1 MYKIIKSMKDSV
13 EIMREQKHHF
23 VKVGLYLEAQLLL
36 DKEKELLLF
45 IEKFEDSLYLI
56 EQHYE

>member
-13 EIMREQKHHF
+13 EIMREQKHNF
-23 VKVGLYLEAQLLL
+23 VKAGLYLEAQFLF

-56 EQHYE
+56 EG